1 MAPPSAGAVRRVA
14 TSRPGSDTGT
24 GTSRRPPLQVVPRRR
39 GDRAWGRLIK
49 YLPVAMVVVALLIV
63 VAGQAMLANGQVR
76 MARIDQQLQIAQSEH
91 RQQVLEETRL
101 ETPSRIVGAATSQL
115 HMTLPSHV
123 TQLPSVSLN
132 TPLPA
137 PNVTP
142 APATSAAGQ

>member
-14 TSRPGSDTGT
+14 TSRPGADTGAD
-24 GTSRRPPLQVVPRRR
+24 SRRPPLQVVPRRR
-39 GDRAWGRLIK
+39 RGRAGGRFLR

-76 MARIDQQLQIAQSEH
+76 MSRIDQKLQIAQSEH
-91 RQQVLEETRL
+91 RQAVLEMTKL
-101 ETPSRIVGAATSQL
+101 ETPSRIVAAATGQL
-115 HMTLPSHV
+115 HMESPSHV
-123 TQLPSVSLN
+123 TQLPSVPLN
-132 TPLPA
+132 KPLPA